1 MRTIILIFACIS
13 TINIYGQTFNVKD
26 FGAKGDGKSDDTNA
40 VLKAVISAK
49 QNFTSKKQ
57 TALLYFPSGTY
68 LVNKSINCDK
78 YLSISGEF
86 TNTSIIRMIASD
98 QELIVLENIRDE
110 SIIYNSYNYIKNI
123 SLQGP
128 VYNALPL
135 TVKDKINVQKSV
147 GIKIYGL
154 RTRIQ
159 DIQIDGFL
167 NTGIDI
173 RASYYTYINNVF
185 IKNNGVGIIADEMS
199 TSTYITN
206 NELRFN
212 SIAIIIKGNSFANFI
227 NNNMIES
234 NLGRFIDFDTS
245 ENFSNTSSGGRGI
258 IIKNSEANIITSNY
272 FENQFVNITIEN
284 SNQNQIN
291 NNFIAISDNNVTS
304 DKTQI
309 PLQLIGASNY
319 NQYQNNSYLT
329 TKPGINANKIII
341 GTDDL
346 STNTI
351 NVGADNSKLKGIFN
365 AKQKD
370 SKKQPTII
378 AK

>member
-1 MRTIILIFACIS
+1 MRTIILILVYIS
-13 TINIYGQTFNVKD
+13 SMNVYGQTINVKD
-26 FGAKGDGKSDDTNA
+26 FGAKGDGKTDDTNA
-40 VLKAVISAK
+40 VLKAVNSAK

-57 TALLYFPSGTY
+57 AALLYFPSGTY
-68 LVNKSINCDK
+68 LVNRSINCDK

-86 TNTSIIRMIASD
+86 TNTSIIRMMASD
-98 QELIVLENIRDE
+98 QELIILENIRDE

-128 VYNALPL
+128 VYSALPL
-135 TVKDKINVQKSV
+135 TARNISNAQKSI
-147 GIKIYGL
+147 GIKVYGL

-167 NTGIDI
+167 TTGIDI
-173 RASYYTYINNVF
+173 RASYYTYINNAF
-185 IKNNGVGIIADEMS
+185 IKNNGVGILADEMS

-206 NELRFN
+206 NEFRFN
-212 SIAIIIKGNSFANFI
+212 SIAIIIRGNSFANFI

-234 NLGRFIDFDTS
+234 NIGKFINFDTS
-245 ENFSNTSSGGRGI
+245 ENFSNTNSGGRGI
-258 IIKNSEANIITSNY
+258 IIKNAEANIITSNY

-284 SNQNQIN
+284 SNQTQIN
-291 NNFIAISDNNVTS
+291 NNFIAISDNNVTN
-304 DKTQI
+304 DKTQV
-309 PLQLIGASNY
+309 PLQIIGNSSY

-351 NVGADNSKLKGIFN
+351 NVGADNIKLKGLFN
-365 AKQKD
+365 TKQKD
-370 SKKQPTII
+370 SKRQPTITN
-378 AK
+378 